1 MVVAIVALIVA
12 LGGTA
17 VAGGFITKKK
27 AKKVAANQVNKL
39 APGLSV
45 ASAKNADNATN
56 ASDSNALGG
65 TAPNGFPKV
74 TQFAYGEISPTGAL
88 KPPSASAPPNRGIT
102 QVVPQGVT
110 GVYCI
115 KLAFDPTFGT
125 GDGTGASGNGTVAMF
140 DIPATN
146 CGTALPGASATVY
159 VANGAGTSIND
170 DFTVLFGGF

>member
-1 MVVAIVALIVA
+1 MKRVFRRPSPAMVVAIVALIAA

-17 VAGGFITKKK
+17 IAGGALNKKK
-27 AKKVAANQVNKL
+27 VNKIITNR

-45 ASAKNADNATN
+45 KDSAN
-56 ASDSNALGG
+56 LGG
-65 TAPNGFPKV
+65 TAAAGIPKV
-74 TQFAYGEISPTGAL
+74 TQFAYGEISDTGAL

-115 KLAFDPTFGT
+115 KLSFTPTFGT
-125 GDGTGASGNGTVAMF
+125 GDGTGASGFGTTAMV

-146 CGTALPGASATVY
+146 CATALPGASATVY
-159 VANGAGTSIND
+159 VANGAGTATND